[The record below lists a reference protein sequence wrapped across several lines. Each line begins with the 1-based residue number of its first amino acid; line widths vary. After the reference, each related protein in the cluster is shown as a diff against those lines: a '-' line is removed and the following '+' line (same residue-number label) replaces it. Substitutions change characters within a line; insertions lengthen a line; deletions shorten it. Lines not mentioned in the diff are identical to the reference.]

1 MTFDV
6 YTPTR
11 SFRIED
17 TVIFRTYTR
26 RQVLNLL
33 GKIEGLELVAMYDFA
48 YDAESPLE
56 IDDSTEDIVF
66 VLRKK

>member
-11 SFRIED
+11 AFRIED

-26 RQVLNLL
+26 RQMLKLL
-33 GKIEGLELVAMYDFA
+33 QKVEGMEIVAVHDFA
-48 YDAESPLE
+48 YDAELPLE